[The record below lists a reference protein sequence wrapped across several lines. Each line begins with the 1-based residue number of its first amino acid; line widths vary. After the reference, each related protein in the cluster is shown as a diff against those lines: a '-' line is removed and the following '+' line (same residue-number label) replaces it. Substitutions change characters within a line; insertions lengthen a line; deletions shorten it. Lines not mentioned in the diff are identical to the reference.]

1 MSGIVRR
8 RSALEH
14 GGLPGHRVGLGQGLV
29 EFALVLP
36 VFLLVLCGL
45 FDAGRYVYMNSVL
58 SQASREGARLAAV
71 EASWV
76 GSADPSCNSAGGPVC
91 PANAAALQ
99 TDVVAAVNRMIAPFG
114 PAASANVVIRCDAST
129 PPTTNN
135 WAATTCDPNSNAA
148 PSMNV
153 SVRVTLT
160 FLPITPGVSGFKS
173 ITTTGLA
180 SMVIN

>member
-1 MSGIVRR
+1 PDLHRRSPGRPYRGAHGDERRRRNDGRPAMSGIVRR

-99 TDVVAAVNRMIAPFG
+99 TDVVAAV
-114 PAASANVVIRCDAST
+114 
-129 PPTTNN
+129 
-135 WAATTCDPNSNAA
+135 
-148 PSMNV
+148 
-153 SVRVTLT
+153 
-160 FLPITPGVSGFKS
+160 
-173 ITTTGLA
+173 
-180 SMVIN
+180 

>member
-76 GSADPSCNSAGGPVC
+76 GSADPSCNSAGGP
-91 PANAAALQ
+91 

>member
-1 MSGIVRR
+1 MSAMISRR
-8 RSALEH
+8 GEER
-14 GGLPGHRVGLGQGLV
+14 GQGLV

-36 VFLLVLCGL
+36 VFFFILCGL

-58 SQASREGARLAAV
+58 SQASREGARLASV
-71 EASWV
+71 EASWI
-76 GSADPSCNSAGGPVC
+76 GSADPSCNTAGGPVC

-99 TDVVAAVNRMIAPFG
+99 ADVLAAVNRMVAPFG
-114 PAASANVVIRCDAST
+114 PVASANVVIRCDASA

-135 WAATTCDPNSNAA
+135 WAATTCDPLSNAQ
-148 PSMNV
+148 PQMNV

-160 FLPITPGVSGFKS
+160 FSPITPVVSGMKS
-173 ITTTGLA
+173 ITTSGLA